1 MGVSLSRILVEK
13 YSSGNQMSLNDVRG
27 ISRDTT
33 QLSTHRRRKGLLIE
47 VQRSHRLIICL
58 GVRRIDGIVLAA
70 AIIAIA
76 GAVPVL
82 ATILPEIPATVLT
95 ILVPPA
101 IATEVSP
108 GAAVVTPRTL

>member
-1 MGVSLSRILVEK
+1 
-13 YSSGNQMSLNDVRG
+13 MSLNDVRG
-27 ISRDTT
+27 ISGDTT

-58 GVRRIDGIVLAA
+58 GVRRIDGIVLGA

-76 GAVPVL
+76 GAAPVL
-82 ATILPEIPATVLT
+82 ATILPEIPA
-95 ILVPPA
+95 
-101 IATEVSP
+101 IATEVSTPLIVSP

>member
-13 YSSGNQMSLNDVRG
+13 FSSGNQMSLNDVRG

-70 AIIAIA
+70 A
-76 GAVPVL
+76 VPVL

>member
-13 YSSGNQMSLNDVRG
+13 FSSGNQMSLNDVRG
-27 ISRDTT
+27 ISGDTT

-47 VQRSHRLIICL
+47 VQRSHGLIICL
-58 GVRRIDGIVLAA
+58 GVRRIDGIVLGA

-76 GAVPVL
+76 GAAPVL
-82 ATILPEIPATVLT
+82 ATILPEIPA
-95 ILVPPA
+95 
-101 IATEVSP
+101 IATEVSTPLIVSP